1 MARAPLVKTL
11 DRPGAPVVPAPARGD
26 SRRVMNRRGWR
37 LAIWLF
43 PVATLL
49 VLGTILVRRP
59 GTAPADWVVAGKRS
73 LVPTLRELGKVVAQD
88 ETTVFSLY
96 TGEIIW
102 LIDEGTLVEPGT
114 VIVRFD
120 ATKTQESV
128 ELLQKELIERK
139 AEVRDAEREVQLETR
154 RGELEIARLEAE
166 RSKAALDRQDVYSHP
181 TDDEKREAELD
192 LKSAQLKFEQAQR
205 DFDAYA
211 DLHAAGYASRAT
223 YKQKQLKHATQKAEL
238 AKAKVLYRL
247 ALQGKTIEEKRLAD
261 LAVAEAEKKL
271 ATGRFDAEADVAIA
285 KAALELSKIGLDHF
299 EKNLNRELENLENAS
314 VKSPVPGRVAFVEV
328 FKGSQASQSP
338 IQLGETRNRGQ
349 DLCKIADTSVL
360 QIKAA
365 VSEMD
370 AGRLRVGQ
378 EADVRFPAQPGQT
391 YRARLASIE
400 RVAKDKNATLSHL
413 ALQRSGEAFVNVVGV
428 LLDLVETKEEEK
440 QRQQMRLGLT
450 AEVTIRLDAA
460 REAMVV
466 PWTAVR
472 AAPGGADVLTRN
484 GPRSVRLGA
493 SDAHYVEI
501 LDGLAEGE
509 ELRDLKSVSETS
521 ESGGPGGQP

>member
-1 MARAPLVKTL
+1 
-11 DRPGAPVVPAPARGD
+11 
-26 SRRVMNRRGWR
+26 
-37 LAIWLF
+37 
-43 PVATLL
+43 
-49 VLGTILVRRP
+49 
-59 GTAPADWVVAGKRS
+59 
-73 LVPTLRELGKVVAQD
+73 LRELGKVVAQD

-338 IQLGETRNRGQ
+338 IQLGETRNRGRISAKSPTPP
-349 DLCKIADTSVL
+349 CCRSRRRSPKWMPAVCVSVRRRTCGSPPSRGKRTAHGWPPSNGL
-360 QIKAA
+360 RKTRTQRFRIWPSS
-365 VSEMD
+365 VR
-370 AGRLRVGQ
+370 GRL
-378 EADVRFPAQPGQT
+378 
-391 YRARLASIE
+391 L
-400 RVAKDKNATLSHL
+400 
-413 ALQRSGEAFVNVVGV
+413 
-428 LLDLVETKEEEK
+428 
-440 QRQQMRLGLT
+440 
-450 AEVTIRLDAA
+450 
-460 REAMVV
+460 
-466 PWTAVR
+466 
-472 AAPGGADVLTRN
+472 
-484 GPRSVRLGA
+484 
-493 SDAHYVEI
+493 
-501 LDGLAEGE
+501 
-509 ELRDLKSVSETS
+509 
-521 ESGGPGGQP
+521 